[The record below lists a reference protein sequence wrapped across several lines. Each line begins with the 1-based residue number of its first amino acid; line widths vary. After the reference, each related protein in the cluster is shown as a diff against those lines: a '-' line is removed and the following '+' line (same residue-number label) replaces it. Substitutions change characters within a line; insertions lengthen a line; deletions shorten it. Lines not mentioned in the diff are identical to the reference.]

1 MLETKDYDNNIKRL
15 EEVLNILQKENI
27 GFVEVEKDND

>member
-1 MLETKDYDNNIKRL
+1 MLETKDYDNNITKL
-15 EEVLNILQKENI
+15 EEVLNALQKEDI